1 MNELALWFIE
11 PFEFE
16 FMQTALFTAVMVAS
30 VCAIL
35 SCYLI
40 LKGWSLMGDAI
51 SHAVLPGVV
60 ISNLL
65 GLPLAIGAFGSG
77 LFCAV
82 SVGYLKENSRLKEDT
97 IMGIMFAGLFAL
109 GIVLFTALPTDQ
121 HLTHLLF
128 GNLLGV
134 TQAELTQT
142 ILICVI
148 TFSIMIFKRK
158 DFLLYCFDGS
168 HAKVIGLPVK
178 WLHYGLL
185 SLLALTIISAMQVV
199 GVILVVAML
208 IAPGITA
215 YQLSNRFDYMLLI
228 AMTIAISSSV
238 FGTIAS
244 YHIDAATGPTIILI
258 QSTIFILALCF
269 SHLKRHKRSNF

>member
-1 MNELALWFIE
+1 MNELIQWFVT

-16 FMQTALFTAVMVAS
+16 FMQTALFTAVLVAS
-30 VCAIL
+30 ICAVL

-60 ISNLL
+60 ISSLL
-65 GLPLAIGAFGSG
+65 GLPLAIGAFTSG
-77 LFCAV
+77 LFCSI

-97 IMGIMFAGLFAL
+97 IMGIMFSGLFAF
-109 GIVLFTALPTDQ
+109 GIVLFTALPTEQ

-134 TQAELTQT
+134 TQSELMQT
-142 ILICVI
+142 MIICAI
-148 TFSIMIFKRK
+148 TFSIIIFKRK
-158 DFLLYCFDGS
+158 DFLLYCFDSS

-185 SLLALTIISAMQVV
+185 ALLALTIISAMQVV

-215 YQLSNRFDYMLLI
+215 YQLSNRFDYMLVI
-228 AMTIAISSSV
+228 AMIIAISSSV
-238 FGTIAS
+238 FGTILS

-258 QSTIFILALCF
+258 QSIVFIVTLVNKQYQQY
-269 SHLKRHKRSNF
+269 KR

>member
-1 MNELALWFIE
+1 MNELVLWFVE
-11 PFEFE
+11 PFAFE
-16 FMQTALFTAVMVAS
+16 FMQTALFTAVLVAS
-30 VCAIL
+30 VCAVL

-60 ISNLL
+60 ISSLL
-65 GLPLAIGAFGSG
+65 GLPLAIGAFTSG
-77 LFCAV
+77 LFCAI

-97 IMGIMFAGLFAL
+97 IMGIMFSGLFAL
-109 GIVLFTALPTDQ
+109 GIVLFTALPSDQ

-134 TQAELTQT
+134 TQNELIQT
-142 ILICVI
+142 IIICTL
-148 TFSIMIFKRK
+148 TFSVIIFKRK
-158 DFLLYCFDGS
+158 DFLLYCFDS
-168 HAKVIGLPVK
+168 NHAKVIGLPVK
-178 WLHYGLL
+178 RLHYGLL
-185 SLLALTIISAMQVV
+185 ALLALTIISAMQVV

-215 YQLSNRFDYMLLI
+215 HLLSNRFDYMLAI
-228 AMTIAISSSV
+228 AMTIAISSSI
-238 FGTIAS
+238 FGTILS

-258 QSTIFILALCF
+258 QSIVFGIVLISNRF
-269 SHLKRHKRSNF
+269 KQRKR

>member
-1 MNELALWFIE
+1 MNELVLWFVE
-11 PFEFE
+11 PFAFE
-16 FMQTALFTAVMVAS
+16 FMQTALFTAVLVAS
-30 VCAIL
+30 VCAVL

-60 ISNLL
+60 ISSLL
-65 GLPLAIGAFGSG
+65 GLPLAIGAFASG
-77 LFCAV
+77 LFCAI

-97 IMGIMFAGLFAL
+97 IMGIMFSGLFAL
-109 GIVLFTALPTDQ
+109 GIVLFTALPSDQ

-134 TQAELTQT
+134 TQNELIQT
-142 ILICVI
+142 IIICTL
-148 TFSIMIFKRK
+148 TFSVIIFKRK
-158 DFLLYCFDGS
+158 DFLLYCFDS
-168 HAKVIGLPVK
+168 NHAKVIGLPVK
-178 WLHYGLL
+178 RLHYGLL
-185 SLLALTIISAMQVV
+185 ALLALTIISAMQVV

-215 YQLSNRFDYMLLI
+215 HLLSNRFDYMLAI

-238 FGTIAS
+238 FGTILS

-258 QSTIFILALCF
+258 QSIVFGIVLISNRF
-269 SHLKRHKRSNF
+269 KQRKR

>member
-1 MNELALWFIE
+1 MNELVLWFVE
-11 PFEFE
+11 PFAFE
-16 FMQTALFTAVMVAS
+16 FMQTALFTAVLVAS
-30 VCAIL
+30 VCAVL

-60 ISNLL
+60 ISSLL
-65 GLPLAIGAFGSG
+65 GLPLAIGAFASG
-77 LFCAV
+77 LFCAI

-97 IMGIMFAGLFAL
+97 IMGIMFSGLFAL
-109 GIVLFTALPTDQ
+109 GIVLFTALPSDQ

-134 TQAELTQT
+134 TQNELIQT
-142 ILICVI
+142 IIICTL
-148 TFSIMIFKRK
+148 TFSVIIFKRK
-158 DFLLYCFDGS
+158 DFLLYCFDS
-168 HAKVIGLPVK
+168 NHAKVIGLPVK
-178 WLHYGLL
+178 RLHYGLL
-185 SLLALTIISAMQVV
+185 ALLALTIISAMQVV

-215 YQLSNRFDYMLLI
+215 HLLSNRFDYMLAI

-238 FGTIAS
+238 FGTILS
-244 YHIDAATGPTIILI
+244 YHIDASTGPTIILI
-258 QSTIFILALCF
+258 QSIVFGIVLISNRF
-269 SHLKRHKRSNF
+269 KQRKR

>member
-1 MNELALWFIE
+1 MNELVLWFVE
-11 PFEFE
+11 PFAFE
-16 FMQTALFTAVMVAS
+16 FMQTALFTAVLVAS
-30 VCAIL
+30 VCAVL

-60 ISNLL
+60 ISSLL
-65 GLPLAIGAFGSG
+65 GLPLAIGAFASG
-77 LFCAV
+77 LFCAIF
-82 SVGYLKENSRLKEDT
+82 VGYLKENSRLKEDT
-97 IMGIMFAGLFAL
+97 IMGIMFSGLFAL
-109 GIVLFTALPTDQ
+109 GIVLFTALPSDQ

-134 TQAELTQT
+134 TQNELIQT
-142 ILICVI
+142 IIICTL
-148 TFSIMIFKRK
+148 TFSVIIFKRK
-158 DFLLYCFDGS
+158 DFLLYCFDS
-168 HAKVIGLPVK
+168 NHAKVIGLPVK
-178 WLHYGLL
+178 RLHYGLL
-185 SLLALTIISAMQVV
+185 ALLALTIISAMQVV

-215 YQLSNRFDYMLLI
+215 HLLSNRFDYMLAI

-238 FGTIAS
+238 FGTILS

-258 QSTIFILALCF
+258 QSIVFGIVLISNRF
-269 SHLKRHKRSNF
+269 KQRKR

>member
-1 MNELALWFIE
+1 MNELVLWFVE
-11 PFEFE
+11 PFAFE
-16 FMQTALFTAVMVAS
+16 FMQTALFTAVLVAS
-30 VCAIL
+30 VCAVL

-60 ISNLL
+60 ISSLL
-65 GLPLAIGAFGSG
+65 GLPLAIGAFTSG
-77 LFCAV
+77 LFCAI

-97 IMGIMFAGLFAL
+97 IMGIMFSGLFAL
-109 GIVLFTALPTDQ
+109 GIVLFTALPSDQ

-134 TQAELTQT
+134 TQNELIQT
-142 ILICVI
+142 IIICTL
-148 TFSIMIFKRK
+148 TFSVIIFKRK
-158 DFLLYCFDGS
+158 DFLLYCFDS
-168 HAKVIGLPVK
+168 NHAKVIGLPVK
-178 WLHYGLL
+178 RLHYGLL
-185 SLLALTIISAMQVV
+185 ALLALTIISAMQVV

-215 YQLSNRFDYMLLI
+215 YQLSNRFDYMLAI

-238 FGTIAS
+238 LGTILS

-258 QSTIFILALCF
+258 QSIVFVIVLISKHF
-269 SHLKRHKRSNF
+269 QKRKR

>member
-1 MNELALWFIE
+1 MNELIQWFVT

-16 FMQTALFTAVMVAS
+16 FMQTALFTAVLVAS
-30 VCAIL
+30 ICAVL

-60 ISNLL
+60 ISSLL
-65 GLPLAIGAFGSG
+65 GLPLAIGAFTSG
-77 LFCAV
+77 LFCAI
-82 SVGYLKENSRLKEDT
+82 SVGYLKENSRLKEDS
-97 IMGIMFAGLFAL
+97 IMGIMFSGLFAF
-109 GIVLFTALPTDQ
+109 GIVLFTALPTEQ

-134 TQAELTQT
+134 TQAELMQT
-142 ILICVI
+142 MIICAI
-148 TFSIMIFKRK
+148 TFSIIIFKCK
-158 DFLLYCFDGS
+158 DFLLYCFDSS

-185 SLLALTIISAMQVV
+185 ALLALTIISAMQVV

-215 YQLSNRFDYMLLI
+215 YQLSNRFDYMLVI
-228 AMTIAISSSV
+228 AMIIAISSSV
-238 FGTIAS
+238 FGTILS

-258 QSTIFILALCF
+258 QSIVFMIVLISNHF
-269 SHLKRHKRSNF
+269 QKRKR